1 MSSVK
6 REFLMRIINIVFIS
20 FMLSAC
26 TSMVNVD
33 YDRSTNFSAYKTF
46 AIEAKPVRISAD
58 TRVNSSFMQQR
69 VVNELNATLTKN
81 GFQNIKQN
89 ADFSVK
95 YFLDIRREIASQDS
109 GVVSIG
115 FGSSSRHSAIGL
127 GFNIPIGETTS
138 IDYLV
143 LTIDVV
149 STKTNNLLWRGS
161 LGYSLYE
168 GASPETYTKLINELV
183 EEILKSF
190 PPK

>member
-1 MSSVK
+1 
-6 REFLMRIINIVFIS
+6 MRIISIIFIS
-20 FMLSAC
+20 LMLSAC

-33 YDRSTNFSAYKTF
+33 YDRTTDFSSYKTF
-46 AIEAKPVRISAD
+46 SVDVKPVRISTD

-81 GFQNIKQN
+81 GFQNINQN

-95 YFLDIRREIASQDS
+95 YFLDIRRETGSQDS

-149 STKTNNLLWRGS
+149 STTNNQLLWRGS

-168 GASPETYTKLINELV
+168 GASPETYTKLVNELV
-183 EEILKSF
+183 EEILQNF

>member
-1 MSSVK
+1 
-6 REFLMRIINIVFIS
+6 MRIISIIFIS
-20 FMLSAC
+20 LMLSAC

-33 YDRSTNFSAYKTF
+33 YDRNTDFSSYKTF
-46 AIEAKPVRISAD
+46 SVDAKPVRISTD

-81 GFQNIKQN
+81 GFQNINQN
-89 ADFSVK
+89 ADFNVK
-95 YFLDIRREIASQDS
+95 YFLGIRREIGTQDS
-109 GVVSIG
+109 GGVSIG
-115 FGSSSRHSAIGL
+115 FGSSRRHSAVGI

-149 STKTNNLLWRGS
+149 STKTNQLLWRGS

-168 GASPETYTKLINELV
+168 GASPKTYTKLINELV
-183 EEILKSF
+183 EEILQNF

>member
-1 MSSVK
+1 
-6 REFLMRIINIVFIS
+6 MRIINIVFIS

-33 YDRSTNFSAYKTF
+33 YDRSTNFSSYKTF
-46 AIEAKPVRISAD
+46 AIDARPVRISSD
-58 TRVNSSFMQQR
+58 TRINSSLMQQR

-81 GFQNIKQN
+81 GFQNINQN

-127 GFNIPIGETTS
+127 GFNIPIGETAS

-183 EEILKSF
+183 EEILQNF

>member
-1 MSSVK
+1 
-6 REFLMRIINIVFIS
+6 MRRINIIFI
-20 FMLSAC
+20 FLMLSAC

-33 YDRSTNFSAYKTF
+33 YDRSTDFSSYKTF
-46 AIEAKPVRISAD
+46 SVDTRPVRISTD

-89 ADFSVK
+89 ADFNVK
-95 YFLDIRREIASQDS
+95 YFLDIKREIGSQDS
-109 GVVSIG
+109 GAVSIG

-127 GFNIPIGETTS
+127 GFNIPIGETAS

-183 EEILKSF
+183 EEILKNF